1 MVRYWICFKVKPTV
15 FADGFDW
22 GMRER
27 EIKDYT
33 TCVGLS
39 NSKDGE
45 IGKTVGGM
53 GSGKNSSVFVGV
65 PIKHLSERLS
75 RQVDI

>member
-1 MVRYWICFKVKPTV
+1 
-15 FADGFDW
+15 
-22 GMRER
+22 MRER

-53 GSGKNSSVFVGV
+53 GSGKNRSVFVGV